1 MHTFLSPLKTF
12 KQHIYFEKKKVD
24 PKICLMIHNQNLLFI
39 EMHKKHPNYVVHKI
53 IRRSIADSL
62 DENNQLRDDNSF
74 SDTLKQLCIEHD
86 IHAKKVIFISSDNH
100 ILMRIFTIPKSN
112 AKGISEYIYKQLS
125 SYTLFSGHELH
136 KNWKILDTVTVNQ
149 EPHYRVVVLACKR
162 DTFRRWNTIMQHAQL
177 SLFGIT
183 THSAG
188 LIHQFSTLENSED
201 KIIVC
206 AEPNQ
211 TSYMA
216 WNDRGLQHIHYG
228 STPLRKL
235 INTNNASQ
243 NIDSIIHLLNSNNT
257 RSQVYFYAPFLEEN
271 HKEALES
278 LMKET
283 KATFLPID
291 SFLDHC
297 LVNPD
302 YEPLVKITLPA
313 IGAGKMTADDL
324 LILGLT
330 QGRPYFK
337 LLLTYFLA
345 SLSLASIV
353 MLSIFFLFYYQSKG
367 LNQEI
372 QVVKNELIATNKE
385 FQVVQKIDSNI
396 NIMKKLIIARRKL
409 NNDIHQF
416 DAEIFYANLSTL
428 VTEDTRIQSFKMDDK
443 GEIVIH
449 GEAIRS
455 DAVFKLLQN
464 LKNSPF
470 FLKVKL
476 NKVENNSRQNTVEFT
491 ITIQR
496 GDGQ

>member
-1 MHTFLSPLKTF
+1 
-12 KQHIYFEKKKVD
+12 
-24 PKICLMIHNQNLLFI
+24 MIHNQNLLLI
-39 EMHKKHPNYVVHKI
+39 EMHKKHPNYIVNKI
-53 IRRSIADSL
+53 IQTSIADLL
-62 DENNQLRDDNSF
+62 DENNQLRDDHSF
-74 SDTLKQLCIEHD
+74 SELLKQLCIEHD
-86 IHAKKVIFISSDNH
+86 IHTKKVIFISSDNH
-100 ILMRIFTIPKSN
+100 ILIHIFTVPKSN
-112 AKGISEYIYKQLS
+112 AKGINAYIYKQLS

-162 DTFRRWNTIMQHAQL
+162 DTFRRWSNIIQNAHL

-188 LIHQFSTLENSED
+188 LIHQFSKLENSED

-211 TSYMA
+211 TSYTA
-216 WNDRGLQHIHYG
+216 WNDRGLQLIHYN

-257 RSQVYFYAPFLEEN
+257 SSPVYFYAPFLEEI
-271 HKEALES
+271 HKAALEP
-278 LMKET
+278 LMKKT
-283 KATFLPID
+283 KANFLPVN

-297 LVNPD
+297 IVNPD
-302 YEPLVKITLPA
+302 DEPLVKKTLPA
-313 IGAGKMTADDL
+313 IGAGKMTEDDL
-324 LILGLT
+324 LILGLSHGT
-330 QGRPYFK
+330 PYFK
-337 LLLTYFLA
+337 LLLKYFLA
-345 SLSLASIV
+345 SLALASIV
-353 MLSIFFLFYYQSKG
+353 MLSIFFLFYYQSKE

-372 QVVKNELIATNKE
+372 EAVKHELVATNKE

-396 NIMKKLIIARRKL
+396 NIMKKLIISRRKL
-409 NNDIHQF
+409 KNDIPQF
-416 DAEIFYANLSTL
+416 NAENFYANLSTL

-455 DAVFKLLQN
+455 DSVFKLLQN
-464 LKNSPF
+464 LKNAPF
-470 FLKVKL
+470 LHKVTL
-476 NKVENNSRQNTVEFT
+476 NKVENNSRQNTVEFSMT
-491 ITIQR
+491 MQR
-496 GDGQ
+496 GDSQ